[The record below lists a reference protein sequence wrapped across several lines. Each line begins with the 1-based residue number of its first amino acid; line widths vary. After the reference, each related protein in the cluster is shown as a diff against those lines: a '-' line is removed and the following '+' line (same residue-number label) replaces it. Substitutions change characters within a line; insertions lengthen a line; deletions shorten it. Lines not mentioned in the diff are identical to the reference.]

1 MAAEIDADCPVY
13 ALPWPPFDDV
23 RPPTL
28 EAVAAEVIL
37 AIKQIQPRGPYR
49 FAGYSSGAILAYA
62 IAEQLLSGDEVVS
75 FMAFIDVSLPAA
87 SSNGSLK
94 DLAREFV
101 LDRCGILRDAY
112 HEILERD
119 CEQASISEL
128 LEKAQQIGALAPDHD
143 LHSDVSMYQKVDTLT
158 ARYDH
163 IAFRRS
169 RSKYISSMRA
179 SLSSVIGSHLTNN
192 SEATCQT
199 RAGTGS

>member
-75 FMAFIDVSLPAA
+75 FMAFIDVSLPEA

-94 DLAREFV
+94 NLAREFV

-128 LEKAQQIGALAPDHD
+128 LEKAQQIGALAPD
-143 LHSDVSMYQKVDTLT
+143 